1 MEENL
6 ITPQP
11 DQPIQSNQTIPAV
24 RSDQPAAAEIAP
36 SASLSK
42 VKGKT
47 RDFLIGF
54 LLSLLGAIVLAL
66 LDLLFIAMVNPALGA
81 IVSFLVYLGPLL
93 IFGLYIFFLVYFFKK
108 RRFIFWGLF
117 ISFFIFIGLMT
128 VALKIL

>member
-24 RSDQPAAAEIAP
+24 RSGQPAVPETTP
-36 SASLSK
+36 NASFSK
-42 VKGKT
+42 IKGKT

-66 LDLLFIAMVNPALGA
+66 LDLLFIATVNPALGA

-93 IFGLYIFFLVYFFKK
+93 IFGLYIFFLVYFLKK